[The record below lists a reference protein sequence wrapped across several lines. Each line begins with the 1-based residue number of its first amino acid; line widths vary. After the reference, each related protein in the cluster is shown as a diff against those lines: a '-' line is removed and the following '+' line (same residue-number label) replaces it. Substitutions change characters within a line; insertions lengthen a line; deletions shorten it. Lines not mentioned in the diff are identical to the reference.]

1 MLRGCCCP
9 FLAHDEKNSW
19 PPLRSTRGGASN
31 APMVCGFSHPYL
43 VAPVR
48 GGGAGVCLLSEPAPP
63 HMAPP
68 GSGNGGGMRRPAHGA
83 AGLLSRYDRYGQ
95 QPGAGGPVYRGLSH
109 PDRHLLVCLPGELLD
124 RAVCGLL
131 RLHRPGPGR
140 DAEDGA
146 QADPCRQRAVPG
158 PPGYPGGRP
167 AGILWLLCRT
177 VFIFRPFTRNREEN
191 FGNREK
197 AVFSFVVLLFCLG
210 MARLAQGNP
219 DRNQT
224 AVFAEGLYQILCDLF
239 ILLLQFGVMEWARLS
254 RSVGRHAGA
263 GPPATRAVPPVQGKH
278 GSGQRKIPR
287 PEKICWRAFRA
298 AFPRSRSTC

>member
-1 MLRGCCCP
+1 
-9 FLAHDEKNSW
+9 
-19 PPLRSTRGGASN
+19 
-31 APMVCGFSHPYL
+31 MVCGFSHPYL
-43 VAPVR
+43 LAPVR

-177 VFIFRPFTRNREEN
+177 VFHLPPLYPEPGGKLRQPGKGGILLC
-191 FGNREK
+191 G
-197 AVFSFVVLLFCLG
+197 ALVLPG
-210 MARLAQGNP
+210 HGPAGPGQPGPEP
-219 DRNQT
+219 DRRVRGGPIPDPVRSIHP
-224 AVFAEGLYQILCDLF
+224 AAPVRRH
-239 ILLLQFGVMEWARLS
+239 GVGAAQPQR
-254 RSVGRHAGA
+254 GRHAGA

-287 PEKICWRAFRA
+287 PEKSAGELSGPRFPGADRRAEGENRGV
-298 AFPRSRSTC
+298 